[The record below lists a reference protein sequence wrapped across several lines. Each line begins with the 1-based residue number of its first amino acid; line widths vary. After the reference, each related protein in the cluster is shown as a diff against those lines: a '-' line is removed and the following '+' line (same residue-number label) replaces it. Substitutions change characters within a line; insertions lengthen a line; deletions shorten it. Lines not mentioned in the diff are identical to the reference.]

1 MISTLVSASC
11 WARIVAE
18 LDRVYPDEAV
28 AAPLCALVYRD
39 PLRDPCAP
47 IHLAD
52 LRQVVIPRVVLV
64 PADRQHNSP
73 TRVRV
78 LEGADDR
85 VNAELLELTRR
96 HPRLRA
102 CAALHSHP
110 FATGGTSPSRGIC
123 GDLGGH
129 MQPLLERN
137 REAGLEACFSFIAC
151 RGAGSWRLQT
161 FALDERGE
169 LHDLGFAQVIDDET
183 PLLRP
188 LLLSPLGERWPQRV
202 LLRRWRRELRRA
214 GWRHRTDELFDGWL
228 RTVVELGPDRR
239 AVILLPLSF
248 PAALPRY
255 YAVLES
261 PRRVI
266 PFEPSGTPRLA
277 PAAWRLALEQLERAH
292 EAA

>member
-11 WARIVAE
+11 WTRIVAE

-47 IHLAD
+47 IQLAD

-64 PADRQHNSP
+64 PADSQQNSP

-78 LEGADDR
+78 LEGADVR

-110 FATGGTSPSRGIC
+110 FALGGTAPSRGLC
-123 GDLGGH
+123 GDVGGH

-137 REAGLEACFSFIAC
+137 RDAGLEACFSFIAC
-151 RGAGSWRLQT
+151 RGAAGWRLQG
-161 FALDERGE
+161 FALDGRGE
-169 LHDLGFAQVIDDET
+169 LHDLGFARILEDAS
-183 PLLRP
+183 PLLGP
-188 LLLSPLGERWPQRV
+188 LLLAPLADRWPQRH

-228 RTVVELGPDRR
+228 RTVVELGPGRR
-239 AVILLPLSF
+239 AVILLPLTF
-248 PAALPRY
+248 PAAAPRFF
-255 YAVLES
+255 AVQEN
-261 PRRVI
+261 PRRVV
-266 PFEPSGTPRLA
+266 PFRPAGSPYLG
-277 PAAWRLALEQLERAH
+277 PAAWRSALEQMERFH
-292 EAA
+292 AA